1 MDFIVSQSKK
11 CLSEHGINPLTAFA
25 VPHGNAALNSTVI
38 YTIAKY
44 YDMAINGFSSLML
57 LNCTRYEEQPRQ
69 IIGAALVASP
79 RHQTDCRT
87 YFDDGSITNANRY
100 SIREW
105 NHNAKDK
112 KFAYNNTAIFNNFV
126 QVVNNQSKYNDNKN
140 GVINAIPLIAYHNI
154 DDNRTRSSTNI
165 GLFESEMKYL
175 YENGFKVITMKSL
188 GYDEMSNR
196 LYVKVRLQ
204 M

>member
-25 VPHGNAALNSTVI
+25 VPHGNAVLNSTVI

-100 SIREW
+100 SIRER

-140 GVINAIPLIAYHNI
+140 GVINAIPLIALSQH
-154 DDNRTRSSTNI
+154 R
-165 GLFESEMKYL
+165 
-175 YENGFKVITMKSL
+175 
-188 GYDEMSNR
+188 
-196 LYVKVRLQ
+196 
-204 M
+204 